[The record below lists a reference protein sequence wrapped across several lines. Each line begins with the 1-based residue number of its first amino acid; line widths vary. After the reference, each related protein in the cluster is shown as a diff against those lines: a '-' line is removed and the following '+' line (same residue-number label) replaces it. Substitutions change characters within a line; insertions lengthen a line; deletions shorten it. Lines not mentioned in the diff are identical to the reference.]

1 MFRGLYDTTIDSKGR
16 TRMPVRF
23 RESLAKHENLI
34 LEKASPRSTE
44 EASEKLASDLGV
56 RSVPPRPA
64 TVVVSGEDVPKEVKG
79 STGESDS
86 SPDLSR
92 ADREAEAPSSTGS
105 EETQGEN
112 SLDEPESSEDS
123 EGESGKVEESSEDS
137 ERKSEG
143 PSEDG
148 DSQGEDGPN
157 EPVKSEEKAE
167 QPASEPEE
175 LRFMVTTSI
184 DPCLIVYPMS
194 EWEIFEQK
202 LASLPQFD
210 PAVVMLKRVFV
221 AGATECTLDKHG
233 RLMIPSML
241 REHMGLQKDVVWAGL
256 VQTAEIWAKE
266 EWIRKMEEARSDK
279 EAIAKA
285 LKDLG
290 L

>member
-16 TRMPVRF
+16 SRMPVRF
-23 RESLAKHENLI
+23 REALAKHENLI
-34 LEKASPRSTE
+34 LENAVPKPTE
-44 EASEKLASDLGV
+44 EDNEKLASESDVKSAL
-56 RSVPPRPA
+56 PTA
-64 TVVVSGEDVPKEVKG
+64 AALVVSGEDTPEEVDNSRGG
-79 STGESDS
+79 SGSNPDSGEMDGETGD
-86 SPDLSR
+86 
-92 ADREAEAPSSTGS
+92 PSSTGS
-105 EETQGEN
+105 EDSQAEE
-112 SLDEPESSEDS
+112 SLDESSEISEGKSEKSSED
-123 EGESGKVEESSEDS
+123 G
-137 ERKSEG
+137 
-143 PSEDG
+143 
-148 DSQGEDGPN
+148 
-157 EPVKSEEKAE
+157 EEKAE
-167 QPASEPEE
+167 EPASEPEE

-184 DPCLIVYPMS
+184 DPCLVVYPMS
-194 EWEIFEQK
+194 EWDIFEQK

-266 EWIRKMEEARSDK
+266 EWIRKMEEARADK